1 MSTRRRR
8 GRRRKMENEEE
19 AGSDESDTGGDNV
32 EVDIVKLLAES
43 DVVLP
48 DSKPADEKPEPAE
61 EPKREEPVASDS
73 TADILGLEPPSLTRT
88 VEVSET
94 PVSEEPPAEN
104 PATADSPVGKSE
116 PEEKKT
122 VKEPEEFDD
131 SSPRKN
137 RIKVTAKTTG
147 LGLRLDLPLFEK
159 RVPAEKRR
167 KNSSDLKK
175 GQRYLVNEDQGLDYS
190 GVLLVKPAGK
200 NVMVTLQVYT
210 DVAVSPEK
218 IADDLVALIESLG
231 GSAVVTAKC
240 AGLA

>member
-19 AGSDESDTGGDNV
+19 AGSDDSDVGGDNV

-48 DSKPADEKPEPAE
+48 DSKPVDEKPEPAE

-73 TADILGLEPPSLTRT
+73 TADILGLEPPPLSRA
-88 VEVSET
+88 VDVSET
-94 PVSEEPPAEN
+94 PVSEEPP
-104 PATADSPVGKSE
+104 TADSPVGKSE

-122 VKEPEEFDD
+122 VKEPKKNEEFDD

-159 RVPAEKRR
+159 KVPAEKRR
-167 KNSSDLKK
+167 KNSSGLKK
-175 GQRYLVNEDQGLDYS
+175 GQRYLVDEDQGLNYS
-190 GVLLVKPAGK
+190 GVLLVKPVGK

-218 IADDLVALIESLG
+218 IADDLVVLIESLG
-231 GSAVVTAKC
+231 GSTVVTAKC